1 MNVNI
6 DNILLGI
13 TTTPKK
19 NPAPN
24 REKLEN
30 ALERFG
36 FSRAIAGDHDF
47 DKALDAI
54 TLARVEGRGLL
65 VTGENGVGKTR
76 LLRAVYDIFHKR
88 CVNPNRHPL
97 DNPIYEHINSEWI
110 DCNVSEQLQW
120 LTEDDLLCKNIFL
133 DDFGAERML
142 YGDFDAVGAFIC
154 RWYARHKDGYTFNM
168 TSNLDARQM
177 NDRSGGRVL
186 DRLVELCVAVRLDGN
201 SKRKAMVVK

>member
-6 DNILLGI
+6 DKIVSGM
-13 TTTPKK
+13 TTTPPK

-24 REKLEN
+24 RERLET

-65 VTGENGVGKTR
+65 VTGENGVGKTV
-76 LLRAVYDIFHKR
+76 LMRAVYDIFHKR
-88 CVNPNRHPL
+88 CTNPNRQPWEDPTYSHG
-97 DNPIYEHINSEWI
+97 NCEWI
-110 DCNVSEQLQW
+110 DCNVPEQLQW
-120 LTEDDLLCKNIFL
+120 LTYDCMLESNIFL
-133 DDFGAERML
+133 DDFGAGRML

-154 RWYARHKDGYTFNM
+154 LWYARHKNGCTFNM
-168 TSNLDARQM
+168 TSNLDAKQT